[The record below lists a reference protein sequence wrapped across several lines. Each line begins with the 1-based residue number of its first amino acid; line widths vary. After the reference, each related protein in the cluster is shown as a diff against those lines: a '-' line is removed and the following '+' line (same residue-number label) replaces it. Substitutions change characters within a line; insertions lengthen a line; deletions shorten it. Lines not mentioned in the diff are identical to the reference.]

1 MKTVFGVNSVI
12 SESAIIGSGT
22 KVWHN
27 VQIGENTKIGN
38 NCVIGSSV
46 YIGNN
51 VLIGDNVKIQN
62 AALLFEGVNIESGV
76 FIGPGVIITNDKNP
90 RSVSNDGLLKGK
102 TDWQLESVKI
112 GYGASLGAGTIC
124 VAPIT
129 IGEWAMTGAGSVVTV
144 DVKKYSLVLGNP
156 ARHVG
161 WIGESGKKLVIL
173 EEYLYQCPITKQKFE
188 LANGHLKKVVNE
200 S

>member
-1 MKTVFGVNSVI
+1 MKINFGVNSVI

-27 VQIGENTKIGN
+27 VQIGENTKIGK
-38 NCVIGSSV
+38 NCIIGSSV

-90 RSVSNDGLLKGK
+90 RSVSNDGSLKNK
-102 TDWQLESVKI
+102 SDWRLETVKI

-124 VAPIT
+124 VAPINV
-129 IGEWAMTGAGSVVTV
+129 GEWAMTGAGSIVTV
-144 DVKKYSLVLGNP
+144 DVKNYSLVLGNP
-156 ARHVG
+156 AKHVG
-161 WIGESGKKLVIL
+161 WIGESGKKLVTL
-173 EEYLYQCPITKQKFE
+173 GEYLYQCPISKQKYKNE
-188 LANGHLKKVVNE
+188 NGILKKVENI
-200 S
+200 